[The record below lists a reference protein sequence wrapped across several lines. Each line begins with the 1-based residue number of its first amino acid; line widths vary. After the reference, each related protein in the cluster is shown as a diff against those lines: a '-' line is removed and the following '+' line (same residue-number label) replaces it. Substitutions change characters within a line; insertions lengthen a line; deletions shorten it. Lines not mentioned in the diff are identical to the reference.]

1 MQDSVMTIQNES
13 NAEQRHLLKLQYL
26 QANELFCDFNRE
38 QLEVFHDTI
47 QMRTCRA
54 GHVFFRPGET
64 GEVIFMLKEGSAQ
77 LYRLSPDGRKFVF
90 VSVPAGSVFGEMSC
104 IGQGMYDCFAEAAE
118 DSVICTMSRS
128 DVTRLI
134 HQHPAFAVR
143 LLESVGRR
151 MVHAERQ
158 LEDLAFRGLIPRLA
172 TFLLEQA
179 RDGELNGLSHQ
190 DIAERLG
197 VYRETATYALSELRR
212 AGLIE
217 IGRRRIRLI
226 DADGL
231 RCHATRAE
239 D

>member
-1 MQDSVMTIQNES
+1 MTTDHEASAAQG
-13 NAEQRHLLKLQYL
+13 HLLKLQYL

-47 QMRTCRA
+47 QMRTCRS

-104 IGQGMYDCFAEAAE
+104 VGQGMYDCFAEAAE

-128 DVTRLI
+128 DVMRLI
-134 HQHPAFAVR
+134 HQHPAFAIR
-143 LLESVGRR
+143 LLETVGRR
-151 MVHAERQ
+151 VVQAERQ

-179 RDGELNGLSHQ
+179 RDGEINGLSHQ

-197 VYRETATYALSELRR
+197 VYRETATYALSELRS

-226 DADGL
+226 DAGGL
-231 RCHATRAE
+231 RDHAARAGA
-239 D
+239 

>member
-1 MQDSVMTIQNES
+1 MTSDDEANL
-13 NAEQRHLLKLQYL
+13 AGPHLLKLQYL
-26 QANELFCDFNRE
+26 QANELFSDFSRE

-47 QMRTCRA
+47 QMRACRA

-77 LYRLSPDGRKFVF
+77 LYRISEDGRKFVF
-90 VSVPAGSVFGEMSC
+90 VSIPTGSFFGEMSC
-104 IGQGMYDCFAEAAE
+104 IGQGMYDCFAEASQDA
-118 DSVICTMSRS
+118 VICTMSRS
-128 DVTRLI
+128 DVVRLI
-134 HQHPAFAVR
+134 HQHPAFAIR
-143 LLESVGRR
+143 LLEAVGRR

-172 TFLLEQA
+172 TFLLEHA
-179 RDGELNGLSHQ
+179 RDAELAGLSHQ

-217 IGRRRIRLI
+217 IGRRRIRVL
-226 DADGL
+226 DARGL
-231 RCHATRAE
+231 REHAMRAGN
-239 D
+239 

>member
-1 MQDSVMTIQNES
+1 MQDSAMTTHNEAS
-13 NAEQRHLLKLQYL
+13 AAQRHLLKLQYL
-26 QANELFCDFNRE
+26 QGHELFCDFDRE
-38 QLEVFHDTI
+38 QLEIFHDTI

-90 VSVPAGSVFGEMSC
+90 GLVPAGSVFGEMSC

-118 DSVICTMSRS
+118 DSVICTMSRP
-128 DVTRLI
+128 DVMRLI
-134 HQHPAFAVR
+134 HQHPAFAIR
-143 LLESVGRR
+143 LLEAVGRR
-151 MVHAERQ
+151 VLHAERQ

-190 DIAERLG
+190 EIAERLG
-197 VYRETATYALSELRR
+197 VYRETATYALNELRA

-226 DADGL
+226 DAGGL
-231 RCHATRAE
+231 QVHAARAGT
-239 D
+239 